1 MTMPSHRLTIRAAA
15 GAFLLAAVAASVHF
29 VYASQE
35 RHEAAPAAKA
45 ATPGLLTFAPDA
57 PQLASLAIAAVHSDL
72 LPVAEPVNG
81 RIVYDENRTARI
93 SAPVAGRVLSLR
105 AEAGDAVRQGAV
117 LALIDAPDL
126 AAAQADLS
134 KARADEQHKRL
145 AQVRAQQLF
154 DGEVLPRKDLE
165 SAEADLNQAS
175 AETRRAAQR
184 LQNLQASGNDGAQL
198 GLRAP
203 LAGMVAERQINPGQE
218 VRPDLPA
225 PLFVVSDL
233 HQLWVLVDVP
243 EHSAGAV
250 HAGQAVTL
258 QTDAYP
264 GQSFAAKVERVG
276 LALDPVT
283 HRVTVR
289 CTVDN
294 PELRLKPEMFV
305 RVAFA
310 ADEGGARA
318 VALPNSSLFTEGR
331 YEHVFVETR
340 PGTFMRRRVH
350 VALRGQDASYV
361 DQGVA
366 DGERVVTAG
375 AFLLN
380 AEDSTHAQ

>member
-1 MTMPSHRLTIRAAA
+1 MRFHRLPIRAAA
-15 GAFLLAAVAASVHF
+15 GAALLAAVAAGVHF
-29 VYASQE
+29 VYASQD
-35 RHEAAPAAKA
+35 RHAPAPAVRP
-45 ATPGLLTFAPDA
+45 ATPGQLRFAPDA
-57 PQLASLAIAAVHSDL
+57 PQLASLVIAPVHSEL
-72 LPVAEPVNG
+72 LPLAEPVNG
-81 RIVYDENRTARI
+81 RVTYDENRTARI
-93 SAPVAGRVLSLR
+93 SAPVAGRVLALR

-145 AQVRAQQLF
+145 AQARAQQLF

-165 SAEADLNQAS
+165 SAEADLHQAS
-175 AETRRAAQR
+175 AETRRALQR
-184 LQNLQASGNDGAQL
+184 LQNLQASGSDGAQL
-198 GLRAP
+198 GLRTP

-225 PLFVVSDL
+225 PLFVISDL
-233 HQLWVLVDVP
+233 HHLWVLADVP
-243 EHSAGAV
+243 EYNAGAV

-258 QTDAYP
+258 QADAYP
-264 GQSFAAKVERVG
+264 GRTFAARVERVG

-294 PELRLKPEMFV
+294 AALQLKPEMFV

-310 ADEGGARA
+310 AGEGGARA

-340 PGTFMRRRVH
+340 PGSFVRRRVH

-366 DGERVVTAG
+366 DGERVVIAG

-380 AEDSTHAQ
+380 AEDSAHAQ